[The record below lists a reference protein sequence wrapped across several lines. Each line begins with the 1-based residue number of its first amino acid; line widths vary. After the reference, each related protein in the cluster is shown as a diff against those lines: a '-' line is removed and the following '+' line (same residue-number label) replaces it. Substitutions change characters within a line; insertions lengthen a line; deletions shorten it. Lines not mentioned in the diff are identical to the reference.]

1 MFGRRSP
8 DSARDV
14 RSPSSQPERDPVDV
28 LAHEMAVAKLA
39 RLSGDWP
46 TYEHARDSAVHLA
59 LTHRIEDE
67 VSRYRQVVTACT
79 GYQDGG
85 EEARERILKK
95 LLDAFTQAVDRGE
108 SARDVI
114 VRMQRIPRAA
124 ATGVLVSG
132 MRRGDG
138 EECITFLLSQD
149 GHLADDIRAT
159 FGDDPAQIA
168 KRLTDRDWADF
179 AMPLLAIAPGEP
191 RQEVMALARQSLRST
206 LDAVA
211 SQ

>member
-1 MFGRRSP
+1 
-8 DSARDV
+8 
-14 RSPSSQPERDPVDV
+14 
-28 LAHEMAVAKLA
+28 
-39 RLSGDWP
+39 
-46 TYEHARDSAVHLA
+46 
-59 LTHRIEDE
+59 
-67 VSRYRQVVTACT
+67 
-79 GYQDGG
+79 
-85 EEARERILKK
+85 
-95 LLDAFTQAVDRGE
+95 
-108 SARDVI
+108 
-114 VRMQRIPRAA
+114 
-124 ATGVLVSG
+124 